1 MVKEENI
8 RLIFGLKLKLLRQE
22 KSLSLAQLSQK
33 TEISISYLN
42 EIEKGKKYP
51 KADKIFALAE
61 ALDVSYDWLV
71 SLKLNKKLGPL
82 SEILKS
88 NILSELPLDVFGIQ
102 PGNLLELIS
111 SAPSKLNAFISTL
124 IEISRNYNLTVEN
137 FYFSVL
143 RTYQEMHENYFPEI
157 ERAADNF
164 REKFLK
170 GNTNEQLKH
179 LKNYIT
185 EKCNYQIDEETL
197 LSYPELINFRSVLR
211 KYKNKKGH
219 LMIDGRLTDQQKTFV
234 LSREVA
240 YHYLNLGERSFTYSW
255 QSVNSFDEILNNF
268 KATYFA
274 GALLLP
280 EQKLVE
286 DFQEFF
292 SRKKWDAEAFLA
304 IMFKNMSSPE
314 TFLHRLTSI
323 LPRYFD
329 LHRIFFIKIV
339 HNPGKQGK
347 NSYQIT
353 KELHLSGL
361 HNPHGT
367 VADEHYCRRWQSVN
381 INEELAKQLAQNTY
395 KKPLCSAQISSYT
408 STPNKYFCISV
419 ARPQYPNPEFN
430 CSLTLGFQMDKAFR
444 DSVLFWNDANVPD
457 VAVSQS
463 CERCSILDCDVR
475 SADPVIL
482 KKKEKEVSIKNKL
495 DELLNN
501 K

>member
-1 MVKEENI
+1 VVKEENI

-22 KSLSLAQLSQK
+22 KHLSLAQLSQK
-33 TEISISYLN
+33 TDISISYLN

-51 KADKIFALAE
+51 KADKIFALSE

-71 SLKLNKKLGPL
+71 SLKLSKKLGPL

-111 SAPSKLNAFISTL
+111 NAPSKLNAFISTL

-157 ERAADNF
+157 ERATEQF
-164 REKFLK
+164 RENFLRDDK
-170 GNTNEQLKH
+170 DLLSSLKDYLTN
-179 LKNYIT
+179 
-185 EKCNYQIDEETL
+185 KCHYEIDESTL
-197 LSYPELINFRSVLR
+197 LSYPELSNFRSVLR
-211 KYKNKKGH
+211 MEKKKKGK

-240 YHYLNLGERSFTYSW
+240 YHYMQMEERSYTYTW

-280 EQKLVE
+280 EQELVK
-286 DFQEFF
+286 DFERFF
-292 SRKKWDAEAFLA
+292 KKYKWDAEGFLN
-304 IMFKNMSSPE
+304 IMFRHNSSPE
-314 TFLHRLTSI
+314 TFLHRLTSV

-329 LHRIFFIKIV
+329 LSKLFFIKIR
-339 HNPGKQGK
+339 HMPKRNHFLL
-347 NSYQIT
+347 T

-361 HNPHGT
+361 HHPHGT
-367 VADEHYCRRWQSVN
+367 ITSEHYCRRWISIQ
-381 INEELAKQLAQNTY
+381 INERLAKQLEQSAYEN
-395 KKPLCSAQISSYT
+395 PLCEAQISSYEGT
-408 STPNKYFCISV
+408 LNKYFCISL
-419 ARPQYPNPEFN
+419 ARPQYPNPDFN
-430 CSLTLGFQMDKAFR
+430 CSLTLGFQIDKNFR
-444 DSVLFWNDANVPD
+444 ERVNFWNDSSVPD
-457 VAVSQS
+457 VAVGQT
-463 CERCSILDCDVR
+463 CERCPIQNCDVR
-475 SADPVIL
+475 ASEPVVLTRSQKNTVI
-482 KKKEKEVSIKNKL
+482 KKKL
-495 DELLNN
+495 DELLAKPISN
-501 K
+501 

>member
-22 KSLSLAQLSQK
+22 KNLSLAQLSQK
-33 TEISISYLN
+33 TDISISYLN

-51 KADKIFALAE
+51 KADKIFALSE

-71 SLKLNKKLGPL
+71 SLKLSKKLGPL

-111 SAPSKLNAFISTL
+111 NAPSKLNAFISTL

-157 ERAADNF
+157 ERAVEQF
-164 REKFLK
+164 RESYLNDSPDLLK
-170 GNTNEQLKH
+170 SLKEY
-179 LKNYIT
+179 LT
-185 EKCNYQIDEETL
+185 QKCNIEIDEKTL
-197 LSYPELINFRSVLR
+197 LKYPELSNFRSVLR
-211 KYKNKKGH
+211 IEKKKKGN

-234 LSREVA
+234 LCREVA
-240 YHYLNLGERSFTYSW
+240 YHFMNMEERSYTYTW
-255 QSVNSFDEILNNF
+255 QSVNSFDEMLNNF

-280 EQKLVE
+280 EQKLVK
-286 DFQEFF
+286 DFEVFF
-292 SRKKWDAEAFLA
+292 KNKKWDAAAFMD
-304 IMFKNMSSPE
+304 IMYRNDSSPE

-329 LHRIFFIKIV
+329 LSRIFFIKFR
-339 HNPGKQGK
+339 HMPAQN
-347 NSYQIT
+347 NFSLT

-361 HNPHGT
+361 HHPHGT
-367 VADEHYCRRWQSVN
+367 ITNEHYCRRWISVN
-381 INEELAKQLAQNTY
+381 INEVLAKQLAQNTY
-395 KKPLCSAQISSYT
+395 EKPLCNAQISNYEGT
-408 STPNKYFCISV
+408 LNKYFCITI
-419 ARPQYPNPEFN
+419 ARPQYPNPDFN
-430 CSLTLGFQMDKAFR
+430 CSLTLGFQIDKNFR
-444 DSVLFWNDANVPD
+444 DRVNFWNDGNVPD
-457 VAVSQS
+457 VAVGQT
-463 CERCSILDCDVR
+463 CERCSIKNCEVR
-475 SADPVIL
+475 ASEPVVL
-482 KKKEKEVSIKNKL
+482 KKKQKDNLIKNKL
-495 DELLNN
+495 NELLA
-501 K
+501 KPTGG